1 MKSNYESSSTMPF
14 PLEFASLAGLSGL
27 GALRIGFVITFLA
40 LAFIVRQPPKGN
52 RKKDGK

>member
-1 MKSNYESSSTMPF
+1 MPS
-14 PLEFASLAGLSGL
+14 PLEFASVAALSGL
-27 GALRIGFVITFLA
+27 GALRLGFVITFLA